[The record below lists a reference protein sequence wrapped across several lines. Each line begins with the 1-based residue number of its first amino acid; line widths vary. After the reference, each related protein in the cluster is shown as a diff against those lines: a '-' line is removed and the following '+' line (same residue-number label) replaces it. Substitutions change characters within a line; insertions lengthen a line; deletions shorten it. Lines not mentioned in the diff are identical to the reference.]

1 MILGFTGTREEPTS
15 EQRKQL
21 LQFMLNN
28 PAGEFH
34 HGCCVGSDAFAHRVA
49 KSCLDLGLEQIVL
62 HPPDKTRFEMA
73 YTDWDYTNCVWW
85 PRKPYLDRNY
95 DIIREADK
103 MIALPKGP
111 EQKRGSG
118 TWSTI
123 RHTLDAKKPLAIIW
137 PDGKIEEK

>member
-15 EQRKQL
+15 EQKRHL
-21 LQFMLNN
+21 LEYILENI
-28 PAGEFH
+28 PTEFH
-34 HGCCVGSDAFAHRVA
+34 HGCCVGSDEFSHRVA
-49 KSCLDLGLEQIVL
+49 KGCLDLGLEQIVL

-73 YTDWDYTNCVWW
+73 YTDWDYVNCVWW

-123 RHTLDAKKPLAIIW
+123 RHTLNAKKPLAIIW